1 MHRNLYSRFVMQNE
15 DYFYSVGPS
24 TPSCCS
30 CTNWVATRIFNREAF
45 LCPTDG
51 LGACKAAEKDGL
63 THPSESCQ
71 RWQPWQSAP
80 VALAATA

>member
-1 MHRNLYSRFVMQNE
+1 MRRNLYSRFVMPDD
-15 DYFYSVGPS
+15 DYFYSVEPS

-30 CTNWVATRIFNREAF
+30 CTFWVATRIFNREAF

-63 THPSESCQ
+63 TQPSECCQ

-80 VALAATA
+80 SALAATA